1 MRYFAYFK
9 SPKKVFQLFFD
20 LFLLH
25 VFTEAYFPVIIILPI
40 ALFIVVVALAWRLYR
55 NSKTLTNQQQNTNC
69 DITNNK

>member
-9 SPKKVFQLFFD
+9 SRKKVLQLFFD

-55 NSKTLTNQQQNTNC
+55 NSKTLKNHQQNTNC